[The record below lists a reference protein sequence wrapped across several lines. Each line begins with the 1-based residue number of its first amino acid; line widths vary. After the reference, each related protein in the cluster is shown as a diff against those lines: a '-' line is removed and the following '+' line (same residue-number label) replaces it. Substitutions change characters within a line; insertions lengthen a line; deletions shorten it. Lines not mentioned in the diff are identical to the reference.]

1 VRQNIYTPSQYS
13 NMLSAGQA
21 IALAI
26 GLVIVFQVAIPIV
39 KDAIDSLNVTVYG
52 INLGTFASLIL
63 LGLVLMFVFYVLRA
77 SGIV

>member
-1 VRQNIYTPSQYS
+1 
-13 NMLSAGQA
+13 MLSAGQA

-39 KDAIDSLNVTVYG
+39 QDAIESLNVTVYG
-52 INLGTFASLIL
+52 IDLGTFASLIL